1 MELKMEDKRLFEKME
16 AMEEEEMFV
25 FFQEI
30 IDSGVVWNL
39 QGCYS
44 RTAESLIDN
53 GYCRRKGATCYSEN
67 N

>member
-1 MELKMEDKRLFEKME
+1 MEDKRFFEKME
-16 AMEEEEMFV
+16 TMEEEEMFV

-30 IDSGVVWNL
+30 IDFCVVWNL
-39 QGCYS
+39 QGFHS

-67 N
+67 T